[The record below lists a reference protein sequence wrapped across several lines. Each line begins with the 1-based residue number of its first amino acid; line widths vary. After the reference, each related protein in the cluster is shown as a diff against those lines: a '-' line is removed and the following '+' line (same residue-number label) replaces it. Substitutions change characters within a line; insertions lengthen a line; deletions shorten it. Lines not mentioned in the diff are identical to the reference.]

1 MEKGYLERPVMSKI
15 NRQYDSR
22 TATSIV
28 IANMIGTG
36 VFTSLGFQ
44 LLDIQSAPVI
54 LFLWLLGGLAA
65 LCGALCYSELSVA
78 LPKSGGEYNFISS
91 IYHPGL
97 GFVSGWLSATI
108 GFAAPTALVAITSG
122 TYLQAIYPW
131 IPVKPFAIGLVVVIS
146 LFHLFSRRS
155 SGNFQ
160 VFFTGAKVL
169 LICFFIVG
177 ALFVS
182 EQFQD
187 IRWIPNESDLSLVG
201 NGSFAIALIYVSYA
215 YTGWNAATY
224 LAGEIKHVQT
234 DMPKILVRGTLVV
247 TLLYILLHLVFLLVA
262 PMSEMQG
269 KLEVGY
275 VAASYAFGAEAGRWF
290 SLMLSVLLISTASAM
305 IVSGPRTLQRIGQD
319 FALLSFLSKENAVGI
334 PQSAILFQL
343 ALTSILIVSSSF
355 EAILMFSGFALG
367 LNTLMTVLGVWYLR
381 RRYPL
386 IERPFQVPWYPL
398 PMIIFVGLML
408 WTLIYVVIERP
419 VEGLLALALVIVG
432 WCFYLISQRWQ
443 IQE

>member
-1 MEKGYLERPVMSKI
+1 MSKI

-381 RRYPL
+381 SRHPL
-386 IERPFQVPWYPL
+386 IQRPFQVPWYPL

-432 WCFYLISQRWQ
+432 WCFYLVSQRWQ

>member
-1 MEKGYLERPVMSKI
+1 MSKI

-201 NGSFAIALIYVSYA
+201 NGSFPIALIYVSYA

-386 IERPFQVPWYPL
+386 IERPFQVPWYPW

>member
-1 MEKGYLERPVMSKI
+1 MSKI

-224 LAGEIKHVQT
+224 LAGEIKYVQT

-386 IERPFQVPWYPL
+386 IERPFQVPWYPW

>member
-1 MEKGYLERPVMSKI
+1 MSKI

-155 SGNFQ
+155 NGNFQ

-386 IERPFQVPWYPL
+386 IERPFQVPWYPW

-408 WTLIYVVIERP
+408 WTLIYVVIEKP

>member
-1 MEKGYLERPVMSKI
+1 
-15 NRQYDSR
+15 
-22 TATSIV
+22 
-28 IANMIGTG
+28 
-36 VFTSLGFQ
+36 
-44 LLDIQSAPVI
+44 
-54 LFLWLLGGLAA
+54 
-65 LCGALCYSELSVA
+65 
-78 LPKSGGEYNFISS
+78 
-91 IYHPGL
+91 
-97 GFVSGWLSATI
+97 
-108 GFAAPTALVAITSG
+108 
-122 TYLQAIYPW
+122 
-131 IPVKPFAIGLVVVIS
+131 
-146 LFHLFSRRS
+146 
-155 SGNFQ
+155 
-160 VFFTGAKVL
+160 VL

-386 IERPFQVPWYPL
+386 IERPFQVPWYPW

>member
-1 MEKGYLERPVMSKI
+1 MSKI

-187 IRWIPNESDLSLVG
+187 IRWIPNESDLLLVG

-386 IERPFQVPWYPL
+386 IERPFQVPWYPW

>member
-1 MEKGYLERPVMSKI
+1 MSKI

-386 IERPFQVPWYPL
+386 IERPFQVPCYPW

-432 WCFYLISQRWQ
+432 WCFYLISRRWQ

>member
-1 MEKGYLERPVMSKI
+1 MSKI

-367 LNTLMTVLGVWYLR
+367 LNTLMTVFGVWYLR

-386 IERPFQVPWYPL
+386 IERPFQVPWYPW

>member
-1 MEKGYLERPVMSKI
+1 MSKI
-15 NRQYDSR
+15 NRQYNSR

-54 LFLWLLGGLAA
+54 LFLWLLGGVAA

-78 LPKSGGEYNFISS
+78 LPRSGGEYNFISS

-131 IPVKPFAIGLVVVIS
+131 IPVKPFAIGLMVVIS

-262 PMSEMQG
+262 PMREMQG

-386 IERPFQVPWYPL
+386 IERPFQVPWYPW

-432 WCFYLISQRWQ
+432 WCFYLFSQSWQ
-443 IQE
+443 IQK

>member
-1 MEKGYLERPVMSKI
+1 MSKI

-131 IPVKPFAIGLVVVIS
+131 IPVKPFAIGLVVMIS

-187 IRWIPNESDLSLVG
+187 IRWIPNESDLLLVG

-386 IERPFQVPWYPL
+386 IERPFQVPWYPW

>member
-1 MEKGYLERPVMSKI
+1 MSKI

-386 IERPFQVPWYPL
+386 IERPFQVPWYPW

>member
-1 MEKGYLERPVMSKI
+1 MSKI

-381 RRYPL
+381 SRHPL
-386 IERPFQVPWYPL
+386 IQRPFQVPWYPL

>member
-1 MEKGYLERPVMSKI
+1 M
-15 NRQYDSR
+15 
-22 TATSIV
+22 
-28 IANMIGTG
+28 
-36 VFTSLGFQ
+36 FTSLGFQ

-131 IPVKPFAIGLVVVIS
+131 IPVKPFAIGLVVLIS

-386 IERPFQVPWYPL
+386 IERPFQVPWYPW

-419 VEGLLALALVIVG
+419 VEGLLALALVVVG

>member
-1 MEKGYLERPVMSKI
+1 MSKI

-131 IPVKPFAIGLVVVIS
+131 IAVKPFAIGLVVVIS

-381 RRYPL
+381 SRHPL
-386 IERPFQVPWYPL
+386 IQRPFQVPWYPL

-432 WCFYLISQRWQ
+432 WCFYLVSQRWQ

>member
-1 MEKGYLERPVMSKI
+1 MSKI

-131 IPVKPFAIGLVVVIS
+131 VPIKPFAIGLVVVIS

-160 VFFTGAKVL
+160 VFFTGAKVF

-187 IRWIPNESDLSLVG
+187 IRWIPHESDFSLIG

-224 LAGEIKHVQT
+224 LAGEIEHVQT
-234 DMPKILVRGTLVV
+234 DMPKILVRGTLFV

-275 VAASYAFGAEAGRWF
+275 VAASYAFGSEAGRWF

-343 ALTSILIVSSSF
+343 ALTIILVVSSSF

-381 RRYPL
+381 RRHPL
-386 IERPFQVPWYPL
+386 IERPFQVPWYPW

-432 WCFYLISQRWQ
+432 WCFYLVSQRWQ